1 MNIRPFTGFFR
12 RHLFLIIS
20 LSAAVISTTVLRPEW
35 RQLLQMPDYR
45 VLGLLFALMTV
56 IRGFCDARLPDAAA
70 LFLLRRCRRL
80 LPLYLVLTV
89 LIFFFSMAV
98 TNDVA
103 LLTFVPLTLTV
114 CRYLNIVPIRI
125 LVIETIAANLGSA
138 LTPMGNPQNLFLYSY
153 YHLSPGEFFAVT
165 APLTAA
171 AFVFLLPAAASAA
184 GRDSQNGVEAAA
196 LPPVPAVK
204 KRDGAVWAVLLT
216 VLLGAV
222 FRAIEVW
229 QAVALTAVVVSVVNP
244 KLWLKTDYSL
254 LAVFTALFIFTGNL
268 TAVPALKKVLPQFLG
283 SPVSACFSAAA
294 LSQVISNVPAAL
306 LTAPFTGLWRPLLL
320 GVNLGGLGTL
330 IASLASVITY
340 QFYIREANASS
351 KRYLLVFTVFNALF
365 FVLLIPVTLLIL

>member
-1 MNIRPFTGFFR
+1 MNRRIVSGFFR
-12 RHLFLIIS
+12 RHLFLIVS
-20 LSAAVISTTVLRPEW
+20 LLAATVSTAVLRPEW
-35 RQLLQMPDYR
+35 PQLLRMPDYR

-70 LFLLRRCRRL
+70 LLLLRKCRRVR
-80 LPLYLVLTV
+80 PLYLVLTALV
-89 LIFFFSMAV
+89 FFFSMAV

-114 CRYLNIVPIRI
+114 CRYLKIDPIRI

-153 YHLSPGEFFAVT
+153 YHLNPADFFAATGPMT
-165 APLTAA
+165 AV
-171 AFVFLLPAAASAA
+171 AFALLLFTSLLAA
-184 GRDSQNGVEAAA
+184 GREPRNSVAIVL
-196 LPPVPAVK
+196 LPPVPLLRK
-204 KRDGAVWAVLLT
+204 GDSIVWVILLA

-222 FRAIEVW
+222 FRVVEVW
-229 QAVALTAVVVSVVNP
+229 RAVLLTAVTVSLFNP
-244 KLWLKTDYSL
+244 RIWMKTDFSL
-254 LAVFTALFIFTGNL
+254 LAVFAALFIFTGNL
-268 TAVPALKKVLPQFLG
+268 AKVPALQSALPRFLD

-306 LTAPFTGLWRPLLL
+306 LAAPFTGLWKPVLL

-351 KRYLLVFTVFNALF
+351 GRYLLVFTGLNVLF
-365 FVLLIPVTLLIL
+365 FVLLIPVVLLIL